1 MPDLR
6 LQLRAILE
14 STAGITLF
22 SGRCATVIHAGKR
35 WDFGRVPARHRAIY
49 GAMDGRPFAL
59 HLTPVSVATLESQR
73 SQGIVAAVVRT
84 IPDALMALSA
94 YPF

>member
-6 LQLRAILE
+6 YQLRAILE

-22 SGRCATVIHAGKR
+22 SGRCATVFHGGKR
-35 WDFGRVPARHRAIY
+35 WDFGRVPTRHRAIY
-49 GAMDGRPFAL
+49 GAIGERPFAL
-59 HLTPVSVATLESQR
+59 HLTPVSVATLEAQR
-73 SQGIVAAVVRT
+73 AQGIVAVVVRT